1 MPSNSQV
8 NRALGRGRR
17 KGLTH
22 REVMQKRHEKRRKKE
37 KRDLKQKKMDLLKEY
52 KRLCSLE
59 GGQSKK
65 TLAMSL
71 MEAVEEIKEEGM
83 NDNRYL
89 QIMDM
94 LMCLHKSDEESAQT
108 ETRSLRTMRDIHQM
122 YFDNRAQNTDFY
134 YDRIGDEYQIIG
146 DENQNI
152 INELNANI
160 IETDNLIRDRSNI
173 IIDNTVMNG
182 WERIGQG
189 TWRRTDRPDT
199 EDNQRIITPSGGDD
213 Y

>member
-8 NRALGRGRR
+8 NRALGRGKR

-37 KRDLKQKKMDLLKEY
+37 KRGLKQKKMDLLKEY

-59 GGQSKK
+59 EGLSNKS
-65 TLAMSL
+65 LAMLL
-71 MEAVEEIKEEGM
+71 METVEEINEEGM

-94 LMCLHKSDEESAQT
+94 LMTLHKSDEESALYDMSVNR
-108 ETRSLRTMRDIHQM
+108 TRSPSRTMRDIHR
-122 YFDNRAQNTDFY
+122 NQNTAFY
-134 YDRIGDEYQIIG
+134 YDRIGDET
-146 DENQNI
+146 QNI
-152 INELNANI
+152 INALNQNI
-160 IETDNLIRDRSNI
+160 IETDNLIRGRSN
-173 IIDNTVMNG
+173 IIDNTVRNG
-182 WERIGQG
+182 WIRTGIGEWQ
-189 TWRRTDRPDT
+189 RTDRPDT
-199 EDNQRIITPSGGDD
+199 GDRQTMDTLPGGDD

>member
-37 KRDLKQKKMDLLKEY
+37 KTGVKRKKMDLLKEY

-59 GGQSKK
+59 EEQSKK

-71 MEAVEEIKEEGM
+71 MEVVEEIKEEGM

-94 LMCLHKSDEESAQT
+94 LMCLHKSDEESTQT
-108 ETRSLRTMRDIHQM
+108 GTISMRDIRLIHH
-122 YFDNRAQNTDFY
+122 YNNNLEYRARRNAFY
-134 YDRIGDEYQIIG
+134 YDRIGDETQ
-146 DENQNI
+146 NNI
-152 INELNANI
+152 INELNTNI
-160 IETDNLIRDRSNI
+160 IETDNLIRDS

-199 EDNQRIITPSGGDD
+199 EDNQTIITPSGGDD

>member
-8 NRALGRGRR
+8 NRTLGRGKR

-52 KRLCSLE
+52 KRLSSLE
-59 GGQSKK
+59 EGQSKK

-71 MEAVEEIKEEGM
+71 MEVVEEIKEKGM

-94 LMCLHKSDEESAQT
+94 LMSLHKADEESTQT
-108 ETRSLRTMRDIHQM
+108 ETRSLRGTMRGIHQM
-122 YFDNRAQNTDFY
+122 Y
-134 YDRIGDEYQIIG
+134 YDWD
-146 DENQNI
+146 
-152 INELNANI
+152 
-160 IETDNLIRDRSNI
+160 
-173 IIDNTVMNG
+173 
-182 WERIGQG
+182 
-189 TWRRTDRPDT
+189 
-199 EDNQRIITPSGGDD
+199 
-213 Y
+213 